1 LATEFSTLTTASST
15 WLEDIN
21 RITNHVEQFM
31 QLCGPAGTLVALG
44 FDLAFSVK
52 FYILNNYIFVKIK
65 ILLIIVNYV

>member
-1 LATEFSTLTTASST
+1 
-15 WLEDIN
+15 
-21 RITNHVEQFM
+21 M

-65 ILLIIVNYV
+65 ILLIIVNYVRQSFMFCYYYNFKFFNI